1 MIRAFA
7 HILVAYMVL
16 FMPWIGR
23 FKYRQLQNRL
33 ASGIPHARLWFYRLS
48 VAQQGLLVG
57 VVLLYARLAAV
68 PWHALGLAAPYSW
81 ADTGV
86 LLIGFLM
93 AIGLSIALFRWTG
106 DRFLRRL
113 LKMAGALIPAMA
125 KERVWFAGVS
135 LGAAISEEVLFR
147 GFLLWYLS
155 FFFPQLNRVQLIVL
169 SSLLFGF
176 CHVYQGWMGIVGT
189 GVMGAVFA
197 WLYLSTRSLL
207 LPMAIHA
214 LVDLRLLAILTPG
227 RIESLQPHRPKGNG
241 PEVEQ
246 AGPSVCSG

>member
-1 MIRAFA
+1 MIGAFA

-16 FMPWIGR
+16 LMPWIGR
-23 FKYRQLQNRL
+23 FKYRKLQDCL
-33 ASGIPHARLWFYRLS
+33 AAGIPDARLRFYRLS
-48 VAQQGLLVG
+48 AAQQALLVG
-57 VVLLYARLAAV
+57 LVLLYARLAAL

-81 ADTGV
+81 AV
-86 LLIGFLM
+86 ARALLITFAI
-93 AIGLSIALFRWTG
+93 AIGFSIVLFRRTG

-125 KERVWFAGVS
+125 RERVWFAGLS
-135 LGAAISEEVLFR
+135 LGAGISEELLFR

-155 FFFPQLNRVQLIVL
+155 FFFPQLNRIQLIVL

-197 WLYLSTRSLL
+197 WLYLSTASLL

-227 RIESLQPHRPKGNG
+227 RMQSLQPRRPKGNG
-241 PEVEQ
+241 PELER

>member
-1 MIRAFA
+1 MIGAFA

-16 FMPWIGR
+16 LMPWIGR
-23 FKYRQLQNRL
+23 FKYRKLQDSL
-33 ASGIPHARLWFYRLS
+33 AAGIPDARLRFYRLS
-48 VAQQGLLVG
+48 VAQQALLVG
-57 VVLLYARLAAV
+57 VVLLYARLAAL

-81 ADTGV
+81 TAARD
-86 LLIGFLM
+86 LLLTFAI
-93 AIGLSIALFRWTG
+93 AIGLSILVFRRTG

-125 KERVWFAGVS
+125 RERVWFAGLS
-135 LGAAISEEVLFR
+135 LGAGISEELLFR

-176 CHVYQGWMGIVGT
+176 CHVYQGWIGIVGT
-189 GVMGAVFA
+189 GILGAVFA
-197 WLYLSTRSLL
+197 WLYLSTASLL
-207 LPMAIHA
+207 LPVAIHA

-227 RIESLQPHRPKGNG
+227 RIESLQPHPPKGNG
-241 PEVEQ
+241 PDLEQ
-246 AGPSVCSG
+246 ADHLFRS